1 MTPAYQP
8 KKSRLFSNK
17 PARGKKGRNIQ
28 GTVINTAIALLSLLL
43 IAFIFSYSQR
53 STYNGVPIEVTF
65 PALPNHPTAAEVFNQ
80 QPITDIEVEVLNG
93 CGATGIAGIM
103 SQFLRD
109 HQIDVVRS
117 ENADHF
123 EYTET
128 LIIQRNERAE
138 SLERVASA
146 LGVDLKDSRHIL
158 LQPDESL
165 DVDVTVIIG
174 RDFPSI
180 QALRNVLEA
189 PL

>member
-1 MTPAYQP
+1 MTPLSRRN
-8 KKSRLFSNK
+8 KSRPFPKK
-17 PARGKKGRNIQ
+17 PARGNKGRTIQ

-53 STYNGVPIEVTF
+53 TTYKGVPIEVTF
-65 PALPNHPTAAEVFNQ
+65 PALPDSPTAEEVFKR
-80 QPITDIEVEVLNG
+80 QPIKDIEVEVLNG
-93 CGATGIAGIM
+93 CGEIGLAGKI
-103 SQFLRD
+103 SELLRD

-128 LIIQRNERAE
+128 LIIQRNEKAE
-138 SLERVASA
+138 SLERVAGA
-146 LGVDLKDSRHIL
+146 LGVDLNDNRHIL

-180 QALRNVLEA
+180 KALQGILEVS
-189 PL
+189 L